1 MISSRVE
8 MLMTPSPDTSSYF
21 LLHEA
26 PATGHITIK
35 LSSRAMVSNATIMV
49 VGALDDVPLLIILL
63 LLASGAN
70 RPIFFLVAAVALN
83 F

>member
-49 VGALDDVPLLIILL
+49 VGALDDVPLLIILCCCQQ
-63 LLASGAN
+63 
-70 RPIFFLVAAVALN
+70 AVQIGPSCSFRQL
-83 F
+83 